1 MRLNIR
7 NKQEKPGSSRLT
19 SGNRSKNKSANA
31 KQENLYAYLL
41 LLPWLIGFLGLSLG
55 PMLASLWL
63 SFTDFDL
70 LSSPQWIGIENYVT
84 MFTSDIRYFSAVKV
98 TIIYALLAVPL
109 QLAIALFVAMV
120 LNRSIKGLGL
130 YRSVYYLPSLMAG
143 SVAVAIVWRQIF
155 AGEGV
160 INIILAVFGIDGPS
174 WLVNPSTAVI
184 PLILLRA
191 WQFGTPMVIFL
202 AGLKQ
207 IPQTLYEAAS
217 VDGANPRAQ
226 FFHVTL
232 PLLTPIIFFN
242 LVLNLINAF
251 QSFTPAFILT
261 NGTGG
266 TLDSLLIY
274 TLYLYKQGFG
284 QLHMGY
290 ASAMAWLLL
299 ITIALFT
306 ALNFGLSRYWVFYDN
321 D

>member
-1 MRLNIR
+1 MRLNLEHDQKKTGFR
-7 NKQEKPGSSRLT
+7 GMW
-19 SGNRSKNKSANA
+19 NRRRAKSKKKAVR
-31 KQENLYAYLL
+31 QENFYAYLL
-41 LLPWLIGFLGLSLG
+41 LLPWLIGFIGLSLG

-70 LSSPQWIGIENYVT
+70 LSSPQWVGLDNYVT
-84 MFTSDIRYFSAVKV
+84 MFTNDIRYFSAVKV
-98 TIIYALLAVPL
+98 TLIYAIVAVPL
-109 QLAIALFVAMV
+109 QLALALLVAMV
-120 LNRSIKGLGL
+120 LNRSLIGLGL

-143 SVAVAIVWRQIF
+143 SVAIAIVWRQIF
-155 AGEGV
+155 GNEGV
-160 INIILAVFGIDGPS
+160 INILLEVIGIDGPS
-174 WLVNPSTAVI
+174 WLVDPSTAVI
-184 PLILLRA
+184 PLIMLRV

-207 IPQTLYEAAS
+207 IPQNLYEASA
-217 VDGANPRAQ
+217 VDGANSRSQ
-226 FFHVTL
+226 FFHITL

-261 NGTGG
+261 NGSGG

-284 QLHMGY
+284 QLNMGY

-299 ITIALFT
+299 VTIALFT
-306 ALNFGLSRYWVFYDN
+306 AVNFALSRYWVFYEN